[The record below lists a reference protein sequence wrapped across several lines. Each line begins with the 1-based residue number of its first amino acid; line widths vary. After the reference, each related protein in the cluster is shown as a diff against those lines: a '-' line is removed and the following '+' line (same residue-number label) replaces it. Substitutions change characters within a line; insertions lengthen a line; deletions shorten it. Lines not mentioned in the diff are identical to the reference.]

1 MEAALLA
8 SSRMLIH
15 WEMVGD
21 GLPSIWL
28 PGYAIIMPDISMVPL
43 FAQSDRGMH
52 VIRKVDE
59 KVVQSHQLFQQREP
73 MEESDCI

>member
-1 MEAALLA
+1 
-8 SSRMLIH
+8 
-15 WEMVGD
+15 
-21 GLPSIWL
+21 
-28 PGYAIIMPDISMVPL
+28 MVPL

-59 KVVQSHQLFQQREP
+59 KVVLSHQHFQQQEP